1 MDEYE
6 RSVDPYGNSADPYGN
21 SVDPYGNSVDPYE
34 RSVDTHERSKNPY
47 QRNVDTNEKSMDT
60 YERSM
65 DAFERSTDTY
75 AGDANTLYGNQRIQ
89 QVEEKKENIIAGI
102 VGAFLGTLIGL
113 LCIVVVDQLG
123 YMASIS
129 GVVMGVCAIKGYQL
143 PAGKMSLKGIVI
155 SSVFMICV
163 VYVSQQLSWAID
175 AADVLNI
182 DVFSAFRLIPEM
194 IRQGAIDGGIYMK
207 DLFMLY
213 AFTAL
218 GAVPTIWN
226 TIKTVT
232 NRRI

>member
-6 RSVDPYGNSADPYGN
+6 G
-21 SVDPYGNSVDPYE
+21 
-34 RSVDTHERSKNPY
+34 SKNSF
-47 QRNVDTNEKSMDT
+47 QSNVDTNEKSMNT
-60 YERSM
+60 YEGSM
-65 DAFERSTDTY
+65 DAFGRSTDTYERSTDTY
-75 AGDANTLYGNQRIQ
+75 AGDASTLYGNQRIQ

-143 PAGKMSLKGIVI
+143 LGGKMSLKGIVI

-163 VYVSQQLSWAID
+163 VYISQQLSWAID

-232 NRRI
+232 NRSI

>member
-1 MDEYE
+1 MRFKPSVLVGKENTSGGKKMDEYE
-6 RSVDPYGNSADPYGN
+6 RSADPYGNSADPYGN
-21 SVDPYGNSVDPYE
+21 GVDPY
-34 RSVDTHERSKNPY
+34 
-47 QRNVDTNEKSMDT
+47 
-60 YERSM
+60 
-65 DAFERSTDTY
+65 ERSTDTY
-75 AGDANTLYGNQRIQ
+75 AGDASTLYGNQRIQ

-143 PAGKMSLKGIVI
+143 LGGKMSLKGIVI

-163 VYVSQQLSWAID
+163 VYISQQLSWAID

-232 NRRI
+232 NRSI

>member
-6 RSVDPYGNSADPYGN
+6 RSADPYGNSADPYGN
-21 SVDPYGNSVDPYE
+21 GVDPY
-34 RSVDTHERSKNPY
+34 
-47 QRNVDTNEKSMDT
+47 
-60 YERSM
+60 
-65 DAFERSTDTY
+65 ERSTDTY
-75 AGDANTLYGNQRIQ
+75 AGDASTLYGNQRIQ
-89 QVEEKKENIIAGI
+89 RVEEKKENIIAGI

-143 PAGKMSLKGIVI
+143 LGGKMSLKGIVI
-155 SSVFMICV
+155 STVFMICV
-163 VYVSQQLSWAID
+163 VYISQQLSWAID

-232 NRRI
+232 NRSI

>member
-6 RSVDPYGNSADPYGN
+6 RSADPYGNSADPYGN
-21 SVDPYGNSVDPYE
+21 SADPYGNGVDPY
-34 RSVDTHERSKNPY
+34 
-47 QRNVDTNEKSMDT
+47 
-60 YERSM
+60 
-65 DAFERSTDTY
+65 ERSTDTY
-75 AGDANTLYGNQRIQ
+75 AGDASTLYGNQRIQ

-143 PAGKMSLKGIVI
+143 LGGKMSLKGIVI
-155 SSVFMICV
+155 STVFMICV
-163 VYVSQQLSWAID
+163 VYISQQLSWAID

-232 NRRI
+232 NRSI

>member
-6 RSVDPYGNSADPYGN
+6 RSKNSFQ
-21 SVDPYGNSVDPYE
+21 S
-34 RSVDTHERSKNPY
+34 
-47 QRNVDTNEKSMDT
+47 NVDTNEKSMNT
-60 YERSM
+60 YEGSM
-65 DAFERSTDTY
+65 DAFGRSTDTYERSTDTY
-75 AGDANTLYGNQRIQ
+75 AGDASTLYGNQRIQ

-143 PAGKMSLKGIVI
+143 LGGKMSLKGIVI

-163 VYVSQQLSWAID
+163 VYISQQLSWAID

-232 NRRI
+232 NRSI

>member
-6 RSVDPYGNSADPYGN
+6 RSVDPYGNSAD
-21 SVDPYGNSVDPYE
+21 SYE

-75 AGDANTLYGNQRIQ
+75 AGDASTLYGNQPIQ

-143 PAGKMSLKGIVI
+143 LGGKMSLKGIVI

-163 VYVSQQLSWAID
+163 VYISQQLSWAID

-232 NRRI
+232 NRSV

>member
-47 QRNVDTNEKSMDT
+47 QRNVDTNEKSRDT

-75 AGDANTLYGNQRIQ
+75 AGDASTLYGNQRIQ

-143 PAGKMSLKGIVI
+143 LAGKMSLKGIVI

-232 NRRI
+232 NRSV

>member
-6 RSVDPYGNSADPYGN
+6 RSVDPYGNSA
-21 SVDPYGNSVDPYE
+21 DPYGNSVDPYE

-75 AGDANTLYGNQRIQ
+75 AGDASTLYGNQRIQ

-143 PAGKMSLKGIVI
+143 LAGKMSLKGIVI

-232 NRRI
+232 NRSV

>member
-6 RSVDPYGNSADPYGN
+6 ESAD
-21 SVDPYGNSVDPYE
+21 V
-34 RSVDTHERSKNPY
+34 NP
-47 QRNVDTNEKSMDT
+47 
-60 YERSM
+60 
-65 DAFERSTDTY
+65 
-75 AGDANTLYGNQRIQ
+75 LYVNQRIH
-89 QVEEKKENIIAGI
+89 QVEEKRENIIAGI

-113 LCIVVVDQLG
+113 VCIVVVDQLG

-143 PAGKMSLKGIVI
+143 LAGKMSLKGCVL
-155 SSVFMICV
+155 STVFMICV

-175 AADVLNI
+175 AAEILNI

-194 IRQGAIDGGIYMK
+194 IRQGAIDGGVYIK
-207 DLFMLY
+207 DLLMLY

-226 TIKTVT
+226 TIKSVT
-232 NRRI
+232 NRSV

>member
-6 RSVDPYGNSADPYGN
+6 RSVDPCGN
-21 SVDPYGNSVDPYE
+21 SVDPYGNSVDSYGNSMNPYE
-34 RSVDTHERSKNPY
+34 G
-47 QRNVDTNEKSMDT
+47 SMDT
-60 YERSM
+60 FVRG
-65 DAFERSTDTY
+65 ADTY
-75 AGDANTLYGNQRIQ
+75 AGDASMLYGNQRIQ

-143 PAGKMSLKGIVI
+143 LAGKMSLKGII
-155 SSVFMICV
+155 IASFFMICV

-194 IRQGAIDGGIYMK
+194 IIQGAIDRGIYIK

-232 NRRI
+232 NRSV

>member
-6 RSVDPYGNSADPYGN
+6 RSADPYGNGADPYGNSADPYGN
-21 SVDPYGNSVDPYE
+21 GVDPY
-34 RSVDTHERSKNPY
+34 
-47 QRNVDTNEKSMDT
+47 
-60 YERSM
+60 
-65 DAFERSTDTY
+65 ERSTDTY
-75 AGDANTLYGNQRIQ
+75 AGDASTLYGNQRIQ

-143 PAGKMSLKGIVI
+143 LGGKMSLKGIVI

-163 VYVSQQLSWAID
+163 VYISQQLSWAID

-232 NRRI
+232 NRSI

>member
-47 QRNVDTNEKSMDT
+47 QRNVDTNEKSRDT

-75 AGDANTLYGNQRIQ
+75 AGDASTLYGNQRIQ

-143 PAGKMSLKGIVI
+143 LAGKMSLKGIVI

-194 IRQGAIDGGIYMK
+194 IRRGAIDGGIYMK

-232 NRRI
+232 NRSV

>member
-6 RSVDPYGNSADPYGN
+6 RSVDPYGN

-75 AGDANTLYGNQRIQ
+75 AGDASTLYGNQRIQ

-143 PAGKMSLKGIVI
+143 LAGKMSLKGIVI

-232 NRRI
+232 NRSV

>member
-6 RSVDPYGNSADPYGN
+6 RSADPYGN
-21 SVDPYGNSVDPYE
+21 SVDPYGNGVDPYE
-34 RSVDTHERSKNPY
+34 S
-47 QRNVDTNEKSMDT
+47 
-60 YERSM
+60 
-65 DAFERSTDTY
+65 STDTY
-75 AGDANTLYGNQRIQ
+75 AGDASTQYGNQRIQ

-143 PAGKMSLKGIVI
+143 LGGKMSLKGIVI

-163 VYVSQQLSWAID
+163 VYISQQLSWAID

-232 NRRI
+232 NRSI

>member
-6 RSVDPYGNSADPYGN
+6 RSADPYGN
-21 SVDPYGNSVDPYE
+21 SVDPYGNSVDPYGN
-34 RSVDTHERSKNPY
+34 SVDPHEKSKEPF
-47 QRNVDTNEKSMDT
+47 QRNVDTYEKSMDT
-60 YERSM
+60 
-65 DAFERSTDTY
+65 FGGSTDNYESSTNTY
-75 AGDANTLYGNQRIQ
+75 TGDASTQFGNQRIQ

-113 LCIVVVDQLG
+113 LCIVIVDQLG

-143 PAGKMSLKGIVI
+143 LAGKMSLKGIVI

-175 AADVLNI
+175 VADILNI

-194 IRQGAIDGGIYMK
+194 IRQGAIDGGIYVK

-226 TIKTVT
+226 TIKTVS
-232 NRRI
+232 NRNI

>member
-75 AGDANTLYGNQRIQ
+75 AGDASTLYGNQRIQ

-143 PAGKMSLKGIVI
+143 LAGKMSLKGIVI

-232 NRRI
+232 NRSV